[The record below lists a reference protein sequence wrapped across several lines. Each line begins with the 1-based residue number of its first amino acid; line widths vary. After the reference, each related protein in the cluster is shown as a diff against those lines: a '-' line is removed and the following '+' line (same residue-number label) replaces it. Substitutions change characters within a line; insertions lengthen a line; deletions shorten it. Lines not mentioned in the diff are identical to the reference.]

1 MSEPL
6 QIPMFPL
13 TLLPL
18 PGELVPLHIF
28 EPRYRQ
34 LLADA
39 EMLDISFGIYCNHEM
54 NTEKLGALMK
64 LESVIKRYASG
75 ESDIVL
81 RCIDVFSMEKLY
93 RTYKT
98 KLYPGGDVFLNHI
111 DLNEMPGVELY
122 ELFLIYQSKRN
133 INKHFTTFS
142 IYQIAQ
148 ELNFDLFDRY
158 KFLTIAP
165 AKRSTFLINQLKFQ
179 IHVLRQEEKSKDV
192 FHLN

>member
-122 ELFLIYQSKRN
+122 ESFLIYQTKRN

-179 IHVLRQEEKSKDV
+179 IHILRQEEKSKDV
-192 FHLN
+192 YHLN

>member
-39 EMLDISFGIYCNHEM
+39 EMLDISFGIYCNHEL

-98 KLYPGGDVFLNHI
+98 KLYPGGDVFLNRI

-179 IHVLRQEEKSKDV
+179 IHILRQEEKSKDV